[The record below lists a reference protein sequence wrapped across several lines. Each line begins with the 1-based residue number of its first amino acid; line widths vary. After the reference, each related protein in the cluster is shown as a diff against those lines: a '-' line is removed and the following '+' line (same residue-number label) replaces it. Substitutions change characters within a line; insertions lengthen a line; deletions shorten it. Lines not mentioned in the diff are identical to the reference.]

1 MDKRKFKSIMV
12 YNNDTQ
18 SDLAEYLGISN
29 QTFSR
34 KINEKGNSEFGS
46 AEIRLIKARYGLKPE
61 EIDEIFFDKL
71 VS

>member
-1 MDKRKFKSIMV
+1 MDKQKLKSIMV

-18 SDLAEYLGISN
+18 SDLAKYLGISN

-34 KINEKGNSEFGS
+34 KINEKGSSEFGS
-46 AEIRLIKARYGLKPE
+46 TEIRLIKTRYDLKPE
-61 EIDEIFFDKL
+61 EIDGIFFDKI

>member
-1 MDKRKFKSIMV
+1 MDKQKLKSIMV
-12 YNNDTQ
+12 YNDDTQ

-34 KINEKGNSEFGS
+34 KINEKGKSEFGS
-46 AEIRLIKARYGLKPE
+46 AEIRLIKARYDLKPE
-61 EIDEIFFDKL
+61 EIDQIFFDKL

>member
-1 MDKRKFKSIMV
+1 MDKQKLKSIMV
-12 YNNDTQ
+12 YNDDTQ

-46 AEIRLIKARYGLKPE
+46 AEIRLIKARYDLNPE
-61 EIDEIFFDKL
+61 EIDQIFFDKL